1 MKKIEN
7 WLLWPT
13 LFIVL
18 ANYVLVGQSTLGH
31 DTRSVSIISHTI
43 FLRFSLVILGVL
55 FLLYKV
61 IRKRQGAVNKPW
73 AISHIAISSLF
84 IVIIWYLVQNQQM
97 PRRYLRTSFD
107 DEWKIWAVHN
117 QALIKS
123 VFMFL
128 LVQVSFLIAFVVQL
142 LKKPA

>member
-7 WLLWPT
+7 WLLWSA

-18 ANYVLVGQSTLGH
+18 ANYVLVGQSTQGF
-31 DTRSVSIISHTI
+31 DTRSVSIITHTM
-43 FLRFSLVILGVL
+43 FLRFSLVILGIL

-61 IRKRQGAVNKPW
+61 IRKRNGTVNKPW

-84 IVIIWYLVQNQQM
+84 IAIIWYQVQNQQM
-97 PRRYLRTSFD
+97 PRRYLLTSFD
-107 DEWKIWAVHN
+107 DEWKIWAIHN

-123 VFMFL
+123 IFIFL
-128 LVQVSFLIAFVVQL
+128 LVQVSFLIVFAVQL